1 MVFLVINLCPV
12 VDKLSLD
19 DQQTNKF
26 ICTAFTIFLNSYI
39 SHAYLLIISK
49 SQNSDETLKVQGKIN
64 LRSGLNLSKKKSSVA
79 QNFQMYSANF
89 SYFHAKIFEPSLD
102 EA

>member
-64 LRSGLNLSKKKSSVA
+64 LRSGLNLSKK
-79 QNFQMYSANF
+79 N
-89 SYFHAKIFEPSLD
+89 HL
-102 EA
+102 

>member
-1 MVFLVINLCPV
+1 MVFLFINLCPV

-19 DQQTNKF
+19 DLNKQTNS

-39 SHAYLLIISK
+39 SHSYLLIISK

-64 LRSGLNLSKKKSSVA
+64 LRSGLNLSKK
-79 QNFQMYSANF
+79 N
-89 SYFHAKIFEPSLD
+89 HL
-102 EA
+102 

>member
-26 ICTAFTIFLNSYI
+26 NLHCFHNIFEQLHFLCI
-39 SHAYLLIISK
+39 SLISK

-64 LRSGLNLSKKKSSVA
+64 LRSGLNLSKK
-79 QNFQMYSANF
+79 N
-89 SYFHAKIFEPSLD
+89 HL
-102 EA
+102 